1 MIGRLARSSFPLFA
15 RICSTVLPLFVVACP
30 ATAQVS
36 PGAGEDPAPS
46 TILRRSIVTV
56 AREEARRYVLD
67 AGGLLTSPL
76 RWDGGQWAR
85 AGAVIAALGVLA
97 SDDAAIDQ
105 TVQRHR
111 STQTDAFARG
121 VTPLG
126 SYGGVGLSA
135 AVLGGGLL
143 FKDDSLRDTGRD
155 AVEAELLAA
164 GVFTP
169 LLKVTIGRL
178 RPSQGSD
185 ADEFHAFS
193 ARNSFPSGHATEA
206 FALASVFAA
215 RARGWVVPTIAY
227 ALASGVAFA
236 RVNDRAHFASDVV
249 AGAVVGT
256 VVGRSIVHRHSD
268 KPEDYVPSVLP
279 LVTRRGAGLVLSWS
293 FGGAA
298 TRPGTTSPLGS

>member
-1 MIGRLARSSFPLFA
+1 MIGRLARSSFPLFS
-15 RICSTVLPLFVVACP
+15 RICGAVLSLAVVAST

-36 PGAGEDPAPS
+36 PGAGEDSAPS
-46 TILRRSIVTV
+46 QILRSSILTV

-76 RWDGGQWAR
+76 HWDGGQWAR

-111 STQTDAFARG
+111 SSQTDAFARG

-143 FKDDSLRDTGRD
+143 LRDDSLRDTGRD

-164 GVFTP
+164 GVITP
-169 LLKVTIGRL
+169 LLKLTVGRL
-178 RPSQGSD
+178 RPVQGGD

-193 ARNSFPSGHATEA
+193 GRNNSFPSGHATEA
-206 FALASVFAA
+206 FALASVFAS
-215 RARGWVVPTIAY
+215 RSRGWVVPTIAY

-256 VVGRSIVHRHSD
+256 LVGRSIVHRHSD
-268 KPEDYVPSVLP
+268 KTENSVPSVLP
-279 LVTRRGAGLVLSWS
+279 FVTRRGAGLAFSWS
-293 FGGAA
+293 FGDGA
-298 TRPGTTSPLGS
+298 TLNP

>member
-1 MIGRLARSSFPLFA
+1 MGSFAESSFRLLS
-15 RICSTVLPLFVVACP
+15 RICSAVLLLVVVAST
-30 ATAQVS
+30 AAAQVP
-36 PGAGEDPAPS
+36 PGAGGDPAPS
-46 TILRRSIVTV
+46 GILRRSILTV
-56 AREEARRYVLD
+56 AREEAQRYVLD

-76 RWDGGQWAR
+76 YWDGGQWAR
-85 AGAVIAALGVLA
+85 AGAMIAALGVLA

-105 TVQRHR
+105 AFRRHR
-111 STQTDAFARG
+111 SSQTDAFARG

-126 SYGGVGLSA
+126 SYAGVGLSA

-143 FKDDSLRDTGRD
+143 LQDNSLRDTGRN

-164 GVFTP
+164 GVITP
-169 LLKVTIGRL
+169 LLKITIGRL
-178 RPSQGSD
+178 RPSQGAD

-193 ARNSFPSGHATEA
+193 GRNSFPSGHATEA

-215 RARGWVVPTIAY
+215 RSRGWVVPTIAY

-256 VVGRSIVHRHSD
+256 VIGRSIVHRHSD
-268 KPEDYVPSVLP
+268 EPESFVPSVLP
-279 LVTRRGAGLVLSWS
+279 FVTRRGAGFALSW
-293 FGGAA
+293 FLGGGA
-298 TRPGTTSPLGS
+298 RP

>member
-1 MIGRLARSSFPLFA
+1 MIGRPARSPFPLLARIDSA
-15 RICSTVLPLFVVACP
+15 VLLLVVAAST
-30 ATAQVS
+30 ATAQV
-36 PGAGEDPAPS
+36 PPEPGEDSATS
-46 TILRRSIVTV
+46 GTLRRSILTV

-67 AGGLLTSPL
+67 AGGLVTSPL

-97 SDDAAIDQ
+97 SDDAAIEQ

-111 STQTDAFARG
+111 SSQTDAFARG

-143 FKDDSLRDTGRD
+143 LGNDSLRDTGRD

-164 GVFTP
+164 GVITP
-169 LLKVTIGRL
+169 LLKITIGRL
-178 RPSQGSD
+178 RPAQGSD
-185 ADEFHAFS
+185 ADEFQAFS
-193 ARNSFPSGHATEA
+193 GRSNSFPSGHATEA

-215 RARGWVVPTIAY
+215 RSRGWVVPTIAY

-236 RVNDRAHFASDVV
+236 RVNDRAHFASDVF

-268 KPEDYVPSVLP
+268 KPENSVPSVLP
-279 LVTRRGAGLVLSWS
+279 FVTRRGAGLALSWS
-293 FGGAA
+293 FGDRA
-298 TRPGTTSPLGS
+298 TRNP